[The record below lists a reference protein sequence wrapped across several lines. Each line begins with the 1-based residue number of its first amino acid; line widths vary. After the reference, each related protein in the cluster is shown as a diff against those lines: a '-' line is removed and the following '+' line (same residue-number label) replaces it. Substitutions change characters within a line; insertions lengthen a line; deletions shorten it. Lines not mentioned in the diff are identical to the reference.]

1 MVLAG
6 GEGRRL
12 YPLTRSRAK
21 PAVPWGGQY
30 RLIDLVL
37 SNLVNGGFRRIAVLT
52 QYKSHSL
59 DRHLAQTWRLSPVL
73 GNYVFP
79 VPAQMR
85 RGPHWY
91 AGSGDAIYQNM
102 NIIDDE
108 DPDYVVV
115 FGADHIY
122 RMDPRQ
128 MLDAHVESGA
138 GVTVAGIPVPLE
150 EATAFGV
157 IDADETGK
165 IRKFVEKPAEP
176 PSMPGDP
183 TRAFASMGNY
193 IFSAQVLREVLEKD
207 QADPESK
214 RDLGGNIIPR
224 LVADGEAHVYDFA
237 TNHVPGQ
244 NERERGYWRD
254 VGTLDQYYESC
265 LDLVDVN
272 PVFDLYNEEWPVL
285 TWHYPHPPAKFVHD
299 AHDRRGEAINS
310 VVAPGAIVSG
320 GSVVRSVISPLVR
333 VNSYSR
339 VSESV
344 LLEGVRVGRGA
355 IVRRAIIDK
364 HVEVPEGARI
374 GVDPEEDRERFHVSE
389 QGIVVIGRGD
399 RIPL

>member
-59 DRHLAQTWRLSPVL
+59 DRHLAQTWRLSATL

-102 NIIDDE
+102 NIINDE
-108 DPDYVVV
+108 QPDYIVV

-128 MLDAHVESGA
+128 MLDAHMESGA
-138 GVTVAGIPVPLE
+138 GVTVAGIPVPIE
-150 EATAFGV
+150 EASAFGV
-157 IDADETGK
+157 IDADETGRIK
-165 IRKFVEKPAEP
+165 NFVEKSEAP

-183 TRAFASMGNY
+183 TQAYASMGNY
-193 IFSAQVLREVLEKD
+193 IFSTECLREVLEED

-224 LVADGEAHVYDFA
+224 LVAKDEAFVYDFA
-237 TNHVPGQ
+237 QNEVPGQ
-244 NERERGYWRD
+244 NDRERGYWRD
-254 VGTLDQYYESC
+254 VGTLDQYYDSC
-265 LDLVDVN
+265 LDLVHLN
-272 PVFDLYNEEWPVL
+272 PIFDLYNQEWPVL

-299 AHDRRGEAINS
+299 SHDRRGEAINS
-310 VVAPGAIVSG
+310 VVAPGVIISG
-320 GSVVRSVISPLVR
+320 GSVVRSVLSPGVR
-333 VNSYSR
+333 VNSYTR

-344 LLEGVRVGRGA
+344 IMDALR
-355 IVRRAIIDK
+355 
-364 HVEVPEGARI
+364 P
-374 GVDPEEDRERFHVSE
+374 PT
-389 QGIVVIGRGD
+389 
-399 RIPL
+399 